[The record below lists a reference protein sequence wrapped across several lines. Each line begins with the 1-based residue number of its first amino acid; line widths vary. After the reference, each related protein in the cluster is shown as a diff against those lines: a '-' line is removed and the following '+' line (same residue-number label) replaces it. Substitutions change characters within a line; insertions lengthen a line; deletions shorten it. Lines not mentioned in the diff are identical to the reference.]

1 VRAAYP
7 NRGQN
12 HLRRTE
18 EAQTHPN
25 RGDEQSVCSAQ
36 SEHGRR
42 MTGALALLQAAARPG
57 QPIMPSG
64 MARRRLLLLL
74 FFICGPGA
82 WWCVWTWNQK
92 RPCLLANPS
101 SGSDVHM
108 GVSIYPRK
116 IVLSVC
122 HHYTRHCER
131 SAHLVPLQYLN
142 WL

>member
-1 VRAAYP
+1 MRAAYP

-74 FFICGPGA
+74 LSAGLGRGGVYGHGIKSVPACLRTHHP
-82 WWCVWTWNQK
+82 VLMSTW
-92 RPCLLANPS
+92 AYPS
-101 SGSDVHM
+101 IQGKSSC
-108 GVSIYPRK
+108 
-116 IVLSVC
+116 LSVI
-122 HHYTRHCER
+122 TTPGTVN
-131 SAHLVPLQYLN
+131 AVLT
-142 WL
+142 